1 MNVIAIACAAGALT
15 FLSMGVT
22 RQVGLEGRLATME
35 EAASRSKA
43 NQNSPAIVKMESRL
57 DSLMSQLES
66 EPSGADAV
74 EAAAVLREEVGAL
87 QAQLDEARST
97 LATQSK
103 ELAAIEALARKTDR
117 IDEVQAGVETRWGGF
132 TEALEAQAV
141 LVKTT
146 REELDGVR
154 AQIAGDKWSA
164 ISAGAERQES
174 GDAWTDMVGPTVQLA
189 GDATV
194 GSGVILKSQPI
205 EGSDGQFQTLLLTS
219 WHVVRD
225 IRSDSVD
232 EDRPIPVMLRNAFGV
247 KRHLTATLIAYD
259 APLDS
264 ALLCVNSTEAFQVGA
279 ALPTR
284 ESLQNARVF
293 DSIVAVGCPLGND
306 PIPTKGHLSDLY
318 HSVASE
324 RFWMISAP
332 TYIGNSGGGIYS
344 GTSHELLGIF
354 SKIYTHGAIR
364 PTVIPHM
371 GLVTPLEE
379 FYDWID
385 GSQIAEVVESQGEA
399 TIVLR

>member
-1 MNVIAIACAAGALT
+1 MNVIAIVSAAGALT

-35 EAASRSKA
+35 EAAARSRTGGPEIGA
-43 NQNSPAIVKMESRL
+43 MQARIDALTR
-57 DSLMSQLES
+57 QLE
-66 EPSGADAV
+66 EQPSGLESAAATRELKAEMAALQTELEEAKTALRAQSAALDAV
-74 EAAAVLREEVGAL
+74 
-87 QAQLDEARST
+87 
-97 LATQSK
+97 
-103 ELAAIEALARKTDR
+103 EALARKAER
-117 IDEVQAGVETRWGGF
+117 IDEVQAGVEVRWDGIA
-132 TEALEAQAV
+132 EALEAQAV
-141 LVKTT
+141 LVEAT
-146 REELDGVR
+146 RDELSGVR
-154 AQIAGDKWSA
+154 AQISGNGEVTVAS
-164 ISAGAERQES
+164 SPAEVGRGS

-194 GSGVILKSQPI
+194 GSGVILKSQPV
-205 EGSDGQFQTLLLTS
+205 DGTDGEYQTLLLTA

-225 IRSDSVD
+225 IRADSVD
-232 EDRPIPVMLRNAFGV
+232 EDMPIPVMLRDAFGA
-247 KRHLTATLIAYD
+247 KRHATASLIAYD

-264 ALLCVNSTEAFQVGA
+264 ALLVVNSTEAFPVGA

-284 ESLQNARVF
+284 ARLKAARVF
-293 DSIVAVGCPLGND
+293 DPIVAVGCPLGND
-306 PIPTKGHLSDLY
+306 PIPTRGHLSDLY
-318 HSVASE
+318 HSVSSE

-344 GTSHELLGIF
+344 DTSHELLGIF

-385 GSQIAEVVESQGEA
+385 GSQIAEVVESRGEA

>member
-1 MNVIAIACAAGALT
+1 MNVIAIVSAAGALT
-15 FLSMGVT
+15 FLTMGVT
-22 RQVGLEGRLATME
+22 RQAGLEGRLATME
-35 EAASRSKA
+35 EAASRS
-43 NQNSPAIVKMESRL
+43 RT
-57 DSLMSQLES
+57 SLQGVGQIEALQARIDALTDQLTT
-66 EPSGADAV
+66 EPSGTDAAEIVAD
-74 EAAAVLREEVGAL
+74 LSDEVSLL
-87 QAQLDEARST
+87 QAELTEAKAALAKQAAE
-97 LATQSK
+97 LATV
-103 ELAAIEALARKTDR
+103 EALARKADR

-141 LVKTT
+141 LVEAT
-146 REELDGVR
+146 RHELDGVR
-154 AQIAGDKWSA
+154 AQISESGDTTFASGDA
-164 ISAGAERQES
+164 PSR

-205 EGSDGQFQTLLLTS
+205 AGTDGDHQTLLLTS

-225 IRSDSVD
+225 IRADSVD
-232 EDRPIPVMLRNAFGV
+232 EDAPIPVMLRDAFGN
-247 KRHLTATLIAYD
+247 KRNLTATLVAYD

-264 ALLCVNSTEAFQVGA
+264 ALLRVDSTEAFPVGA

-284 ESLQNARVF
+284 ERLKNARVF

-306 PIPTKGHLSDLY
+306 PIPTRGHLSDLY
-318 HSVASE
+318 HTVSSE

-344 GTSHELLGIF
+344 GDSHELLGIF

-385 GSQIAEVVESQGEA
+385 GSQIAEVVESGGQA
-399 TIVLR
+399 NILLR

>member
-1 MNVIAIACAAGALT
+1 MNVIAIVSAAGALT

-35 EAASRSKA
+35 EAASRAKV
-43 NQNSPAIVKMESRL
+43 NQTSPAIVEMQARL
-57 DSLMSQLES
+57 DALKGQVES
-66 EPSGADAV
+66 DSSGED
-74 EAAAVLREEVGAL
+74 LRKEVSAL
-87 QAQLDEARST
+87 QAQLNEAKFA
-97 LATQSK
+97 LAAQSK
-103 ELAAIEALARKTDR
+103 ELATVEALARKTDR

-141 LVKTT
+141 LVEAT
-146 REELDGVR
+146 RDELDGVR
-154 AQIAGDKWSA
+154 AQIADGEGRVV
-164 ISAGAERQES
+164 SAGAERRES

-194 GSGVILKSQPI
+194 GSGVILKSQLVG
-205 EGSDGQFQTLLLTS
+205 GSSDEFQTLLLTS

-232 EDRPIPVMLRNAFGV
+232 EDRPIPVMLRDAFGE

-264 ALLCVNSTEAFQVGA
+264 ALLRVDSTEAFPVGA
-279 ALPTR
+279 TLPTR
-284 ESLQNARVF
+284 ESLEAARVF

-318 HSVASE
+318 HSVSSE